1 MSSYASTKA
10 RQGQGGDWMRTTITP
25 RERER
30 ERERER
36 QRERF
41 LSEDN
46 DCEVR
51 EWVK

>member
-30 ERERER
+30 EMEEEEEEGIGGE
-36 QRERF
+36 QRG
-41 LSEDN
+41 
-46 DCEVR
+46 
-51 EWVK
+51 